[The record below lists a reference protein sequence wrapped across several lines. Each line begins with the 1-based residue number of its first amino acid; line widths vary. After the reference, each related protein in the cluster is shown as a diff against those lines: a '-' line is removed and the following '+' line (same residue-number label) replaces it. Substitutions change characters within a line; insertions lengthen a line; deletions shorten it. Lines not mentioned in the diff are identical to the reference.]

1 MYRESSCGNLLQVE
15 AAVLYPGLRPTVLR
29 IRLRYNFC
37 FFRALV
43 LKFDNKNLA
52 NSFISSFFLYYC
64 SNCFLLLVWGE
75 DVHPFIFKCDYLMTF
90 S

>member
-29 IRLRYNFC
+29 IRLRYNYC

-52 NSFISSFFLYYC
+52 NSCISSFFSLLL
-64 SNCFLLLVWGE
+64 FLLFLSFGVGGRCA
-75 DVHPFIFKCDYLMTF
+75 PTYFQM
-90 S
+90 

>member
-29 IRLRYNFC
+29 IRLRYNYC

-43 LKFDNKNLA
+43 LKFDNKLGQLMHFFVFF
-52 NSFISSFFLYYC
+52 FIIVLTVSFFWCGGKMCTHLF
-64 SNCFLLLVWGE
+64 SNV
-75 DVHPFIFKCDYLMTF
+75 II
-90 S
+90 

>member
-1 MYRESSCGNLLQVE
+1 MYRESSCGILLQVE

-29 IRLRYNFC
+29 IRLRYNYC

-52 NSFISSFFLYYC
+52 NSCISSFFSLLL
-64 SNCFLLLVWGE
+64 FLLFLSFGVGGRCA
-75 DVHPFIFKCDYLMTF
+75 PIYFQM
-90 S
+90 

>member
-29 IRLRYNFC
+29 IRLRYNYC

-52 NSFISSFFLYYC
+52 NSCISSFFFFIIVLTVSFFWC
-64 SNCFLLLVWGE
+64 GGKMCTHLFSNV
-75 DVHPFIFKCDYLMTF
+75 II
-90 S
+90 